1 MALND
6 KYLYEV
12 NGFLIQKSKTRVTV
26 IVETYSILA
35 DGTDSYIKLGLA
47 VSLA

>member
-12 NGFLIQKSKTRVTV
+12 NTKKQDQSV
-26 IVETYSILA
+26 IVETYYILA